1 MPNFEPIDIATPVP
15 EGAGTAVQIRGRSIA
30 LFRLDGILFAL
41 DNICPHAGAA
51 LARGRILDGMIQCPL
66 HGSKFDL
73 RTGQCRNPAPGIR
86 PVIVHAVREV
96 NGRVEVALT
105 DSPVTRPAN

>member
-1 MPNFEPIDIATPVP
+1 
-15 EGAGTAVQIRGRSIA
+15 
-30 LFRLDGILFAL
+30 
-41 DNICPHAGAA
+41 
-51 LARGRILDGMIQCPL
+51 MIQCPL